1 MSAEPLHTDLHL
13 SSLSIKGFR
22 GIADLVIPQLGRVT
36 LIAGKN
42 DTGKT
47 SILEGVRLLAEGAT
61 PEVMKEILQSREEDA
76 ARVSNDEESS
86 GGRNFLVSALF
97 HGFPHLSET
106 AEPIVIASNDNSHQ
120 VEMRINWFLERIDED
135 GNRRLQP
142 DDEVD
147 PSEELDSIPALVVT
161 AENRKRIHPIDRLDR
176 FISRRMSSSYDST
189 GMSSLFV
196 SSSGT
201 DRTEILGLLWDSVS
215 LTERERYVIEALQI
229 IDPRISG
236 VSMVAEGSRQPRVAV
251 VRSGNFTHRVR
262 LRSFGD
268 GMNRLFGIILSLVNI
283 RGGILL
289 IDEFENGM
297 HHTLQVDVW
306 RMIFHLAHEL
316 NVQVLATTHSWD
328 CIASF
333 GMAAAE
339 LEKVDGLLV
348 RIDRRGDRM
357 RAVEYNEENLQVVT
371 QQQIEV
377 R

>member
-22 GIADLVIPQLGRVT
+22 GIADLAIPQLGRVT

-61 PEVMKEILQSREEDA
+61 LGIIREILQSREENA
-76 ARVSNDEESS
+76 AGVSNDEESS
-86 GGRNFLVSALF
+86 GSRNFLVSALF
-97 HGFPHLSET
+97 HGFPRLSET
-106 AEPIVIASNDNSHQ
+106 SESIVISSNDNSHQ
-120 VEMRINWFLERIDED
+120 MQMRINWFLERIDED
-135 GNRRLQP
+135 GNLRLHP
-142 DDEVD
+142 DEVD

-161 AENRKRIHPIDRLDR
+161 TENRKRIHPIDRIDR

-196 SSSGT
+196 SSFGT
-201 DRTEILGLLWDSVS
+201 DRTEMLGLLWDSIS
-215 LTERERYVIEALQI
+215 LTEREPYVIEALQI
-229 IDPRISG
+229 IDPKISA
-236 VSMVAEGSRQPRVAV
+236 VSMVAEGSRQSRVAV
-251 VRSGNFTHRVR
+251 VRSDNFTHRVR

-297 HHTLQVDVW
+297 HHTVQVDVW
-306 RMIFHLAHEL
+306 RMIFRLAHEL

-328 CIASF
+328 CIAGF
-333 GMAAAE
+333 AKAAAE
-339 LEKVDGLLV
+339 EKGVDGLLV
-348 RIDRRGDRM
+348 RIDRLGDRV
-357 RAVEYNEENLQVVT
+357 RPVEYGEEDLQVVT